1 MILTLSN
8 FEWVAIAANDTSWIL
23 IAFVL
28 GFGARLLK
36 LPPLIGF
43 LLAGFL
49 INRLGFVADDALQKV
64 ADLGITLLLFSVG
77 LKLNFQTLLRPQ
89 IWLVASA
96 QSLVFVGI
104 VGALL
109 VFVFFNLIPYLKES
123 GYQQALLI
131 AFALSFS
138 STVFAVKSLEE
149 KGEMRSLHGRISVG
163 ILIMQDLLA
172 VGFIAI
178 SMAKFPSWWALALLL
193 FFPARP
199 LVNYLLEKSGH
210 GELLIL
216 LGFTLALG
224 SAELFEFTGIKGDL
238 GALVCG
244 ALLAPLAKS
253 RELAKAMF
261 TFKDF
266 FLVGFFLSIGMTG
279 DFSPQS
285 ILIGFLLV
293 PLIFLKSSFFFLLM
307 TRLNLRART
316 SLLAS
321 LSLTNFSEFGL
332 IVIAIGNS
340 LNLISENWLVIF
352 AIALSLSF
360 IVSSIMNHYD
370 EKIYTRFKSIFMRFE
385 KEKRLTDDS
394 LSDIQSAS
402 VVVFGMGRVG
412 AGAYDR
418 LREKYA
424 DAVIG
429 VDFDLST
436 IEKHRAAGRKVLH
449 GDPVDTDFWE
459 KMHNG
464 EHIELVMLAL
474 PNLQANLQVIERL
487 KAINCNKPIA
497 AIAKYTD
504 EENILMEAGATEVFN
519 FYTEIGEGFADHIE
533 KKIEHDA
540 HIHISKEN

>member
-1 MILTLSN
+1 MFDI
-8 FEWVAIAANDTSWIL
+8 EWVALAASDTSWIL
-23 IAFVL
+23 IAFAL
-28 GFGARLLK
+28 GLAARLFG

-43 LLAGFL
+43 LLAGFV
-49 INRLGFVADDALQKV
+49 INQLGFSSGDTLQKV
-64 ADLGITLLLFSVG
+64 ADLGVTLLLFTVG

-96 QSLVFVGI
+96 QSLIFVI
-104 VGALL
+104 AIGALL
-109 VFVFFNLIPYLKES
+109 LFGLFKLVPAFSQMNVIE
-123 GYQQALLI
+123 ALLI

-149 KGEMRSLHGRISVG
+149 KGEMRSFHGRISIG
-163 ILIMQDLLA
+163 ILIMQDLMA
-172 VGFIAI
+172 VGFIAV
-178 SMAKFPSWWALALLL
+178 SMAKFPSYWAFALLL

-199 LVNYLLEKSGH
+199 LINYLLEKSGH

-224 SAELFEFTGIKGDL
+224 SAEVFELASIKGDL
-238 GALVCG
+238 GALICG

-253 RELAKAMF
+253 GELAKAMLA
-261 TFKDF
+261 FKDF

-279 DFSPQS
+279 EFTLQS
-285 ILIGFLLV
+285 ILIGVLLV
-293 PLIFLKSSFFFLLM
+293 PLIFLKTALFFWLM
-307 TRLNLRART
+307 TALNLRART

-332 IVIAIGNS
+332 IVIAIGSS
-340 LNLISENWLVIF
+340 LNLVSEDWLIILAV
-352 AIALSLSF
+352 ALSLSF
-360 IVSSIMNHYD
+360 IVSSYLSRFD
-370 EKIYTRFKSIFMRFE
+370 EQFYMKFKSRLLRFE
-385 KEKRLTDDS
+385 KNIRLNDDS
-394 LSDIQSAS
+394 LSDIQSS
-402 VVVFGMGRVG
+402 SIVVFGMGRVG

-418 LREKYA
+418 LREKYG

-429 VDFDLST
+429 VDFDLNT
-436 IEKHRAAGRKVLH
+436 IQRHREAGRKVLH

-474 PNLQANLQVIERL
+474 PNLQANLQVIKRL
-487 KAINCNKPIA
+487 QAISCNKPIA

-504 EENILMEAGATEVFN
+504 EENLLLQAGATEVFN

-540 HIHISKEN
+540 KIHVPHV